1 MQDVG
6 FRQMLAH
13 DRFEELRRAAFHAP
27 RRVGTT
33 PRAEAPDV
41 ELRLCKPGDD
51 PELER
56 LAALSER
63 PLPLGRLVLALVE
76 GRIVAALPVAGG
88 CAIRDPFVKTH
99 HLVRLLELRAAQ
111 LRPATPRGGA
121 MRLLRKHA

>member
-1 MQDVG
+1 MHDIG
-6 FRQMLAH
+6 FRQMLAD
-13 DRFEELRRAAFHAP
+13 DRFEELRRAAYHAP
-27 RRVGTT
+27 RRSGT
-33 PRAEAPDV
+33 PPQAEAPDV
-41 ELRLCKPGDD
+41 ELRLCKPMDD

-56 LAALSER
+56 LAALSEQ

-88 CAIRDPFVKTH
+88 LAIRDPFVKTN

-111 LRPATPRGGA
+111 LRPVTPRGGA